1 MGASG
6 GPSIV
11 HDNLVLGLEAADKN
25 SYIGSG
31 TTWSDLSPNGNDGTL
46 SAAAIGTVSSSLKTM
61 AFNGSSTYVDC
72 GTGASITDSGLG
84 HSESSIFL
92 WINASNYGDEA
103 AIISSGTDETNGS
116 LIAGRSST
124 TIRVD
129 QNYGDKYY
137 IEDSDA
143 AVTANTWQYIGY
155 TMVSSS
161 GVGPILTAYSNGTNR
176 LMGSVGTDVSG
187 VAEAGATGNFI
198 IGRRSW
204 AAESYIKGSI
214 STVQVYNRALSL
226 NEIQQNFNAQRT
238 RFGV

>member
-1 MGASG
+1 MALNHGTK
-6 GPSIV
+6 PIV
-11 HDNLVLGLEAADKN
+11 TDGLVLCLDAADKV
-25 SYIGSG
+25 SFTSGS
-31 TTWSDLSPNGNDGTL
+31 TTWYDLSPNGNNGTL
-46 SAAAIGTVSSSLKTM
+46 HAGTMGTVSGSNTI
-61 AFNGSSTYVDC
+61 AFNGSSNYVDC
-72 GTGASITDSGLG
+72 GTGNSITDDLEN
-84 HSESSIFL
+84 SESSIFV

-124 TIRVD
+124 TIRID

-137 IEDSDA
+137 LEDSDA

-161 GVGPILTAYSNGTNR
+161 GVGPTLTAYSNGTNR

-187 VAEAGATGNFI
+187 VAEAGNTGNFI
-198 IGRRSW
+198 IGRRQW
-204 AAESYIKGSI
+204 AAESYIKGNI
-214 STVQVYNRALSL
+214 SAVQVWNRGLSL
-226 NEIQQNFNAQRT
+226 KEIQQNFDAQRS

>member
-1 MGASG
+1 MATNYSPKIVTSG
-6 GPSIV
+6 
-11 HDNLVLGLEAADKN
+11 LVLCLDAADKN
-25 SYIGSG
+25 SYPGSG

-61 AFNGSSTYVDC
+61 AFNGSSNYVDC

-84 HSESSIFL
+84 HSESSIFV
-92 WINASNYGDEA
+92 WVNASNYGAEA

-116 LIAGRSST
+116 LIAGRTST

-137 IEDSDA
+137 VEDSDA

-161 GVGPILTAYSNGTNR
+161 GVGPTLTAYSNGTDR

-187 VAEAGATGNFI
+187 VAESGATGNFI
-198 IGRRSW
+198 IGRRQW

-214 STVQVYNRALSL
+214 SAVQVYNRALSL

-238 RFGV
+238 RFGA